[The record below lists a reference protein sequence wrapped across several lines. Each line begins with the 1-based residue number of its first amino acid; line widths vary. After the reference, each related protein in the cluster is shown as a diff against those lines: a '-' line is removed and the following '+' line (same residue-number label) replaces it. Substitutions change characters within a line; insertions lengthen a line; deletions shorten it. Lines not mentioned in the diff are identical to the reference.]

1 MHSSTSVTNKTAGL
15 LPLSADNTASP
26 IRTQEQGGSQPATFA
41 NLLQRH
47 TSEPARSAT
56 EDVAAREQQQQQQRQ
71 PERAADTAERER
83 ERSQAGQ
90 RTRDGRDTRTAAVQ
104 RPAAK
109 QAEKTDKPKGSEKAE
124 AKDEKVDD
132 ETEAV
137 DPAAAASTNGW
148 FAALAASR
156 PAPGGGQ
163 LQAGTQAGKDGAKAA
178 VDKAVAGVTEATAQ
192 PGAEMAAALPA
203 APPQGAKPAPG
214 GVEPGAAKTLAVD
227 ERSGQ
232 SARQAATG
240 ADAVN
245 MLGAAADAAQDG
257 GQAAGGAQ
265 GFESALLAAQ
275 AAHQAGATHGSRAAE
290 ATTAHVETP
299 VGSPGFADAL
309 GEQVRML
316 VTQAGGRGENATVH
330 EAKLSLNPAELGPIT
345 IRIALEGQQAQVE
358 FTAASETTRRAIE
371 DSLPQLAGALQGE
384 GLTLAGGGVYE
395 QRQQPGEPGNDGQGQ
410 GASAGRGTVVGMAA
424 PAGLN
429 DTSAAAPAPRRS
441 QGAVDLYA

>member
-1 MHSSTSVTNKTAGL
+1 MHSSTSVTSKTGSL

-47 TSEPARSAT
+47 TSEPVRSPT
-56 EDVAAREQQQQQQRQ
+56 DEVTAAREQQRQ
-71 PERAADTAERER
+71 PERTADTAERER
-83 ERSQAGQ
+83 DQTGPRM
-90 RTRDGRDTRTAAVQ
+90 RDTRTANAQ
-104 RPAAK
+104 RPAAR
-109 QAEKTDKPKGSEKAE
+109 QAEKSDKPKAGEKTE
-124 AKDEKVDD
+124 AKDEKAED
-132 ETEAV
+132 EAGAT
-137 DPAAAASTNGW
+137 DPAAAAGANGW

-156 PAPGGGQ
+156 PAPAGGQ
-163 LQAGTQAGKDGAKAA
+163 PPVGADAGKDGAKAA
-178 VDKAVAGVTEATAQ
+178 ADKAVAVVTEATAQ
-192 PGAEMAAALPA
+192 PDAGMAAALPTGQ
-203 APPQGAKPAPG
+203 PQGPKAAPG

-257 GQAAGGAQ
+257 GQAAGGAH
-265 GFESALLAAQ
+265 GFESALMAAQ
-275 AAHQAGATHGSRAAE
+275 AAHQAGAAHGTRTAE
-290 ATTAHVETP
+290 AATAHVETP

-316 VTQAGGRGENATVH
+316 VTQAAGRGESITH

-358 FTAASETTRRAIE
+358 FTAASEVTRRAIE

-395 QRQQPGEPGNDGQGQ
+395 QRQQPGEAGQNGQQGQ
-410 GASAGRGTVVGMAA
+410 AASGRGSVVGINA

-429 DTSAAAPAPRRS
+429 DSSTAAPTPRRG

>member
-1 MHSSTSVTNKTAGL
+1 MHSSTSVTNKTANL

-47 TSEPARSAT
+47 TSEPARSTT
-56 EDVAAREQQQQQQRQ
+56 EDVAASREQQRQ
-71 PERAADTAERER
+71 PERSADAAAER

-90 RTRDGRDTRTAAVQ
+90 RARDGRDTRSANAQ

-109 QAEKTDKPKGSEKAE
+109 QAEKSDKPKASEKTE
-124 AKDEKVDD
+124 AKDKKAED
-132 ETEAV
+132 EAEAA
-137 DPAAAASTNGW
+137 DPAAAAGANGW

-163 LQAGTQAGKDGAKAA
+163 PHAGTDAGKDGAKAA
-178 VDKAVAGVTEATAQ
+178 ADQAVAGVTEATVQ
-192 PGAEMAAALPA
+192 PGAEMAAALPTGQ
-203 APPQGAKPAPG
+203 PQGAKPAPG

-232 SARQAATG
+232 SAKQAATG

-245 MLGAAADAAQDG
+245 MLGAAADAAADG
-257 GQAAGGAQ
+257 GQAAGGAHS
-265 GFESALLAAQ
+265 FESALMAAQ
-275 AAHQAGATHGSRAAE
+275 AAHQAGSAHGTRAAE
-290 ATTAHVETP
+290 APTAHVETP

-316 VTQAGGRGENATVH
+316 VTQAAGRGETATLH

-358 FTAASETTRRAIE
+358 FTAASEVTRRAIE

-395 QRQQPGEPGNDGQGQ
+395 QRQQPGEAGQNAQQGQ
-410 GASAGRGTVVGMAA
+410 ASAGRGTVVGINA

-429 DTSAAAPAPRRS
+429 DSSTAAPTPRRG